1 MANPAAIEVAGAA
14 QTAPAAHEPNLLR
27 DAVALTKPGITRLVT
42 ITAAVGFAL
51 AALEGAWSA
60 WRLLALSTAALA
72 GTALCAAGANALNQV
87 AERKA
92 DARMPRTSQR
102 PIPAGRL
109 SPAQG
114 LTVALGCSFTGLAV
128 LALFVGLAPATVAAA
143 TILLYIAA
151 YTPSKQVTML
161 STVIGAVPGAL
172 PTLIGFAAARPEAGF
187 AALASPAAWAL
198 FLVLFTW
205 QMPHF
210 LAIAWMH
217 REGYACAG
225 FRVLSVGDES
235 GARTAWVSLVWTAA
249 LVAATLLAPLATPAV
264 SGWIAIPAAALLG
277 GLFLRAAARFVRSR
291 TRKRAR
297 ALFLLS
303 ILHLPVYLAALTL
316 DGLLSTLLRA
326 GGAGG

>member
-1 MANPAAIEVAGAA
+1 MGSSAAIEAGAA
-14 QTAPAAHEPNLLR
+14 QAVHAATRAGPLR
-27 DAVALTKPGITRLVT
+27 DAIALTKPGITKLVT

-51 AALEGAWSA
+51 GALEGAWSA
-60 WRLLALSTAALA
+60 WRLVALAGATLA
-72 GTALCAAGANALNQV
+72 GTALAAAGANALNQV

-92 DARMPRTSQR
+92 DARMPRTRER

-114 LTVALGCSFTGLAV
+114 LAVALCCSFAGLAV
-128 LALFVGLAPATVAAA
+128 LALFVGPAPATLAAA

-151 YTPSKQVTML
+151 YTPAKQVTML

-172 PTLIGFAAARPEAGF
+172 PTLIGFAGAKPEAGV

-198 FLVLFTW
+198 FLVLFAW

-235 GARTAWVSLVWTAA
+235 GARTAWVSFIWTGA

-264 SGWIAIPAAALLG
+264 SGWLALPAAALLG
-277 GLFLRAAARFVRSR
+277 GLFLRTAARFVRSR
-291 TRKRAR
+291 TRQRAR

-316 DGLLSTLLRA
+316 DGLLTTLVF
-326 GGAGG
+326 GAGGGG